1 MIKISLQLAVC
12 VLSIAP
18 FCAYTAEPDPRMV
31 EQLLELDFEQLL
43 DLEATSAARKP
54 QKLADASSAVYIITQ
69 DDIRRSGVT
78 SIPEALR
85 LAPGVQVA
93 RIGADKWA
101 ITIRGF
107 NSRFSNK
114 LLVLMDGRSVYDPL
128 YSGVFWHAQDAVLED
143 IARIEVIRGPGAALW
158 GANAVNGIINI
169 ITKSADQTQGTLVS
183 ALIGNEQRGELAVR
197 HGGRWDNDTAYRV
210 YAKGFEHDASLTMTG
225 QDANDVWQAGQTGF
239 RLDSRPSAQEQ
250 WTVQGDIRRDRTNET
265 AFVSSL
271 FPPYNALLSAD
282 STYQDYNLLTRY
294 SRRTETADNA
304 LQIYYSGA
312 SYDADSGVNYDWRT
326 FDLDWQQHLL
336 QNGRHDWLWGLGY
349 RWLEHRYDGASYSV
363 LDPEETTWQ
372 WFSGFIQDEI
382 ELTPELYLT
391 LGAKLE
397 HNDTTGWELQPSA
410 RLLWNV
416 TPTQTLWTA
425 ISRAVRTPSRAEVG
439 IVANYFVLPP
449 ASPGNPGDLLIQGR
463 FFGDPGIESEVVV
476 AYEAGWRR
484 QWATRLSTDLAVFWN
499 DYDNLRSATM
509 GTPFPEP
516 EPFPHLVLPFF
527 SNNALTGRTY
537 GLEIAADWRPL
548 DDWRLQAH
556 YSYLQMAVDPP
567 ATDAGN
573 SPHHQFSLR
582 SSLTLSPQVE
592 WDLWLRYVGELP
604 NGSIPAYTSLDT
616 RLAWSMQP
624 DLTLS
629 LVGQNLLDD
638 RHPEFNANLQGQLPG
653 EIERSV
659 YLKALWRF

>member
-239 RLDSRPSAQEQ
+239 
-250 WTVQGDIRRDRTNET
+250 
-265 AFVSSL
+265 
-271 FPPYNALLSAD
+271 
-282 STYQDYNLLTRY
+282 
-294 SRRTETADNA
+294 
-304 LQIYYSGA
+304 
-312 SYDADSGVNYDWRT
+312 
-326 FDLDWQQHLL
+326 
-336 QNGRHDWLWGLGY
+336 
-349 RWLEHRYDGASYSV
+349 
-363 LDPEETTWQ
+363 
-372 WFSGFIQDEI
+372 
-382 ELTPELYLT
+382 
-391 LGAKLE
+391 
-397 HNDTTGWELQPSA
+397 
-410 RLLWNV
+410 
-416 TPTQTLWTA
+416 
-425 ISRAVRTPSRAEVG
+425 
-439 IVANYFVLPP
+439 
-449 ASPGNPGDLLIQGR
+449 
-463 FFGDPGIESEVVV
+463 
-476 AYEAGWRR
+476 
-484 QWATRLSTDLAVFWN
+484 
-499 DYDNLRSATM
+499 
-509 GTPFPEP
+509 
-516 EPFPHLVLPFF
+516 
-527 SNNALTGRTY
+527 
-537 GLEIAADWRPL
+537 
-548 DDWRLQAH
+548 
-556 YSYLQMAVDPP
+556 
-567 ATDAGN
+567 
-573 SPHHQFSLR
+573 
-582 SSLTLSPQVE
+582 
-592 WDLWLRYVGELP
+592 
-604 NGSIPAYTSLDT
+604 
-616 RLAWSMQP
+616 
-624 DLTLS
+624 
-629 LVGQNLLDD
+629 
-638 RHPEFNANLQGQLPG
+638 
-653 EIERSV
+653 
-659 YLKALWRF
+659 

>member
-1 MIKISLQLAVC
+1 MIKIKT
-12 VLSIAP
+12 LSKFAGCALGIAP
-18 FCAYTAEPDPRMV
+18 FLAHATEPDPQMV
-31 EQLLELDFEQLL
+31 EQLLQLDFEQLL

-54 QKLADASSAVYIITQ
+54 QKLADASSAVYIITP

-169 ITKSADQTQGTLVS
+169 ITKSADQTQGNLVS
-183 ALIGNEQRGELAVR
+183 ARIGNEERGELAVR

-210 YAKGFEHDASLTMTG
+210 YAKGFEHDASLTTTG
-225 QDANDVWQAGQTGF
+225 QDANDAWQAGQTGF
-239 RLDSRPSAQEQ
+239 RLDSRLSAQEQ
-250 WTVQGDIRRDRTNET
+250 WTMQGDIRRDRANET

-271 FPPYNALLSAD
+271 FTPYNVLLSAD

-294 SRRTETADNA
+294 SRRTETTDNS

-312 SYDADSGVNYDWRT
+312 SYDTDSGVNYDWRT

-336 QNGRHDWLWGLGY
+336 HTGRHDWLWGLGY
-349 RWLEHRYDGASYSV
+349 RWLEHRYDGALYAV
-363 LDPEETTWQ
+363 LDPEETNWQ

-382 ELTPELYLT
+382 ELTPKLYLT

-439 IVANYFVLPP
+439 VVANYFVLPP
-449 ASPGNPGDLLIQGR
+449 ASPGDLPIQGR

-484 QWATRLSTDLAVFWN
+484 QWDTRFSTDLALFWN
-499 DYDNLRSATM
+499 DYDNLRSATV
-509 GTPFPEP
+509 GTQFPEQ
-516 EPFPHLVLPFF
+516 EPIPHLVWPFF
-527 SNNALTGRTY
+527 SWKSLPTGVPSTTGGYRLITVIYGWTLTRQRWMRGTVP
-537 GLEIAADWRPL
+537 II
-548 DDWRLQAH
+548 
-556 YSYLQMAVDPP
+556 
-567 ATDAGN
+567 N
-573 SPHHQFSLR
+573 SPCGHR
-582 SSLTLSPQVE
+582 
-592 WDLWLRYVGELP
+592 
-604 NGSIPAYTSLDT
+604 
-616 RLAWSMQP
+616 
-624 DLTLS
+624 
-629 LVGQNLLDD
+629 
-638 RHPEFNANLQGQLPG
+638 
-653 EIERSV
+653 
-659 YLKALWRF
+659 